1 MILVRK
7 AARAKRWKTLLC
19 YSTFEAKAK
28 IKIDQRCN
36 FISVLNSSVHVS
48 TDEWY
53 KKIYQLPLSFHFWL
67 KANTK
72 ACGNKSCESTN
83 PQISIWVKWSAL
95 RQLAIETGEN
105 WIESFN
111 RWRSSILQDCPCLIR
126 NQVNLCF
133 FSTILISHLSLFFV
147 DLYTVSRSNHY
158 LIYKN
163 ISRGQISFENISS
176 KFLVLKKSVKR
187 HFFLKISPIV
197 IY

>member
-7 AARAKRWKTLLC
+7 AALAKRWKTLLC

-105 WIESFN
+105 WIESPVQSVKKFDFTRLSLSN
-111 RWRSSILQDCPCLIR
+111 PQSGQSLFLLHDSNSP
-126 NQVNLCF
+126 
-133 FSTILISHLSLFFV
+133 SLSLFRRFIYSIAFESLL
-147 DLYTVSRSNHY
+147 DLQKY
-158 LIYKN
+158 LTRTDIIWKHKFKVF
-163 ISRGQISFENISS
+163 GFEE
-176 KFLVLKKSVKR
+176 KCKKT
-187 HFFLKISPIV
+187 FFS
-197 IY
+197 